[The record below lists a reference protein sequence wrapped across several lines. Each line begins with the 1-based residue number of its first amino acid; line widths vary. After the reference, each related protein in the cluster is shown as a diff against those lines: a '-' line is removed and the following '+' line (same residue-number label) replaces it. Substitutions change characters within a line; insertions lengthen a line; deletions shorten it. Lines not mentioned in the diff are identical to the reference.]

1 MKPVSKTFKATTKYA
16 SLSIVQNADCVELR
30 SDTNAL
36 HSVINIK
43 NPQKLALRNLEY
55 LMGVLLFIPA
65 PQKILLLGTGGG
77 SLIHF
82 LRHHY
87 PRSHLTSVDN
97 DSELQDLIRQK
108 MLLPEAGENL
118 VYLIDDA
125 SRYLQHCEQQFDLIL
140 VDIFSGSQSPG
151 WLLSSPAM
159 RQLYKLL
166 TDQGAVAYNLLV
178 DSDHDFKLFF
188 ENLGQLFNQQIL
200 SLAVDGF
207 ENRLVYGFCNAP
219 PRREMSYYI
228 EHAIAMAEIQDI
240 DYLSVLSTIYTTN
253 PIGSSVIY

>member
-1 MKPVSKTFKATTKYA
+1 MNSVSKTFKATTKYA
-16 SLSIVQNADCVELR
+16 SLSIVQKADCVELR

-36 HSVINIK
+36 HSVIDLK
-43 NPQKLALRNLEY
+43 NPQRLALRNLEY

-125 SRYLQHCEQQFDLIL
+125 SHYLQHCEQKFDLIL

-151 WLLSSPAM
+151 WLLESPTM
-159 RQLYKLL
+159 RQLYNLL

-188 ENLGQLFNQQIL
+188 ENLGQLFKQQIL

-207 ENRLVYGFCNAP
+207 ENRLVYGFYCAP

-228 EHAIAMAEIQDI
+228 ERAIAMAELQDI

>member
-1 MKPVSKTFKATTKYA
+1 MKPDPKTFKTTTKFA
-16 SLSIVQNADCVELR
+16 SLSIVQDADYVELR

-36 HSVINIK
+36 HSVIDLK
-43 NPQKLALRNLEY
+43 NPHRLALKNLEY

-97 DSELQDLIRQK
+97 DSELQDLIQQK
-108 MLLPEAGENL
+108 MLLPEASENL

-125 SRYLQHCEQQFDLIL
+125 YHYLHCCEQKFDLIL

-151 WLLSSPAM
+151 WLLESPAIH
-159 RQLYKLL
+159 RLYKLL
-166 TDQGAVAYNLLV
+166 THQGAVAYNLLV

-188 ENLGQLFNQQIL
+188 ENLDRLFNQQIL
-200 SLAVDGF
+200 SLPLDGL
-207 ENRLVYGFCNAP
+207 ENRLVYGFSSTP
-219 PRREMSYYI
+219 PRREMSHYI
-228 EHAIAMAEIQDI
+228 ERAVTMTEIQDI
-240 DYLSVLSTIYTTN
+240 NYLSVLSIIYTTN
-253 PIGSSVIY
+253 PVGSPVIY

>member
-1 MKPVSKTFKATTKYA
+1 MKPISKIFKATTKYA

-36 HSVINIK
+36 HSVIDLK
-43 NPQKLALRNLEY
+43 NPERLALRNLEF
-55 LMGVLLFIPA
+55 LMGILLFIPA
-65 PQKILLLGTGGG
+65 PQNILLLGTGGG

-97 DSELQDLIRQK
+97 DSELQDLIQQK
-108 MLLPEAGENL
+108 MLLPKASENL

-125 SRYLQHCEQQFDLIL
+125 SHYLQHCGQKFDLVL
-140 VDIFSGSQSPG
+140 VDIFSGSQSPA
-151 WLLSSPAM
+151 WLLDSQAM

-178 DSDHDFKLFF
+178 DSDHDFKLFL

-207 ENRLVYGFCNAP
+207 ENKLVYGFCNAP
-219 PRREMSYYI
+219 PRRQMSYYI
-228 EHAIAMAEIQDI
+228 ERAIAMAELQDI